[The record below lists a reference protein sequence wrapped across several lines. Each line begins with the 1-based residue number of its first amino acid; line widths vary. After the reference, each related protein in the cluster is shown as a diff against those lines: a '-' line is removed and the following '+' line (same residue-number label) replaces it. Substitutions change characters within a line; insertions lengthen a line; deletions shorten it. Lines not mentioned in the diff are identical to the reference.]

1 MTQRRTTE
9 RLTVDWVRCEGRG
22 LCHELLPELLRPD
35 DWGYPLSRTGEAA
48 PVVPTSLHSHAEDA
62 VLECPRLALRL
73 VQVPAERRDVRDPHG
88 RRTGNA

>member
-1 MTQRRTTE
+1 MTQNRMIE
-9 RLTVDWVRCEGRG
+9 RLAVDWIRCEGRG

-48 PVVPTSLHSHAEDA
+48 PVVPASLHLLAEDA

-73 VQVPAERRDVRDPHG
+73 VQVPAERPDVRDAHG
-88 RRTGNA
+88 QRTGKA